1 MITETYEYMN
11 KYSYVK
17 EGGIRMIDLIII
29 GAGQAGLT
37 MGYYLK
43 QEGYNFLLLEA
54 GKQVGDSWRNR
65 YDSLQLF
72 TPRSYSSLPGMALI
86 GEKNEF
92 PYKDEIATY
101 LEEYARHFQLPV
113 QLQTEVLKIKK
124 EKEIFELHTPTE
136 VLQTKKVII
145 ASGGFQQPFIP
156 SVSANLSSH
165 IFQIHSSQY
174 KSSPQ
179 IPQGKVLV
187 VGGGNSGMQIAV
199 ELAKTHEVTVSI
211 SHPLTFLPLQLFGKS
226 IFNLL
231 EKMGLLYAEINT
243 KRGRWFQK
251 RKDPIFGFEG
261 KKLIRN
267 GAIKLQEKVVSAS
280 GNNIMFQNGDIY
292 SAESVIWSTGFV
304 QNYNWI
310 EIEQAVNEKGF
321 PNHIKGISPV
331 KGLYYIGL
339 PWQSQR
345 GSALICGVGKDAA
358 YVLSEIKKID
368 Q

>member
-1 MITETYEYMN
+1 MIMETYEYMN

-136 VLQTKKVII
+136 ILQTKKVII

-174 KSSPQ
+174 KSPSQ
-179 IPQGKVLV
+179 IPKGKVLV

-231 EKMGLLYAEINT
+231 EKVGLLYAEINT

>member
-1 MITETYEYMN
+1 ML
-11 KYSYVK
+11 
-17 EGGIRMIDLIII
+17 DAIIV

-54 GKQVGDSWRNR
+54 GNRIGDSWRNR

-72 TPRSYSSLPGMALI
+72 TPREYNSLPGMI
-86 GEKNEF
+86 VKGEGKGF
-92 PYKDEIATY
+92 PYKDEMATY
-101 LEEYARHFQLPV
+101 LEEYARCFTLPI

-136 VLQTKKVII
+136 VLQAKKVVI
-145 ASGGFQQPFIP
+145 ATGGFQQPYIP
-156 SVSANLSSH
+156 LFSQHLSSH

-174 KSSPQ
+174 KSPSQ
-179 IPQGKVLV
+179 IPKRKVLV
-187 VGGGNSGMQIAV
+187 AGGGNSGMQIAV
-199 ELAKTHEVTVSI
+199 ELAKTHEVTMSI
-211 SHPLTFLPLQLFGKS
+211 GHPLTFLPLHLFRKS
-226 IFNLL
+226 IFNWL
-231 EKMGLLYAEINT
+231 EKFGLLYAEVNT
-243 KRGRWFQK
+243 KRGKWFQK

-261 KKLIRN
+261 KELIDS
-267 GAIKLQEKVVSAS
+267 GAIKLVEKVVSAS
-280 GNNIMFQNGDIY
+280 ENNIMFQNGGTY
-292 SAESVIWSTGFV
+292 SAESIIWSTGFI
-304 QNYNWI
+304 QNYKWI
-310 EIEQAVNEKGF
+310 EIEKAVNENGF
-321 PNHIKGISPV
+321 PNHVRGISPV

-358 YVLSEIKKID
+358 YLLSEIKKID

>member
-1 MITETYEYMN
+1 MIMETYEYMN

-72 TPRSYSSLPGMALI
+72 TPRSYSSMPGMALI

>member
-1 MITETYEYMN
+1 MIMETYEYMN

>member
-1 MITETYEYMN
+1 M
-11 KYSYVK
+11 K
-17 EGGIRMIDLIII
+17 DLIII

-54 GKQVGDSWRNR
+54 GKRVGDSWRNR

-124 EKEIFELHTPTE
+124 EEIFELHTPTE
-136 VLQTKKVII
+136 ILQTKKVII
-145 ASGGFQQPFIP
+145 ASGAFQQPFIP

-174 KSSPQ
+174 KSPSQ
-179 IPQGKVLV
+179 IPKGKVLV

-231 EKMGLLYAEINT
+231 EKVGLLYAEINT

-280 GNNIMFQNGDIY
+280 RNNIMFQNGDTY
-292 SAESVIWSTGFV
+292 SAESIIWSTGFV

-345 GSALICGVGKDAA
+345 GSALICGVGKDAE

>member
-1 MITETYEYMN
+1 MVFSIH
-11 KYSYVK
+11 
-17 EGGIRMIDLIII
+17 
-29 GAGQAGLT
+29 
-37 MGYYLK
+37 
-43 QEGYNFLLLEA
+43 
-54 GKQVGDSWRNR
+54 
-65 YDSLQLF
+65 LF
-72 TPRSYSSLPGMALI
+72 PR
-86 GEKNEF
+86 
-92 PYKDEIATY
+92 
-101 LEEYARHFQLPV
+101 FQ
-113 QLQTEVLKIKK
+113 KI
-124 EKEIFELHTPTE
+124 FH
-136 VLQTKKVII
+136 
-145 ASGGFQQPFIP
+145 
-156 SVSANLSSH
+156 H
-165 IFQIHSSQY
+165 IFFKYIHHNIDHHRKFHREGTCSRWRKFRNANRSRTC
-174 KSSPQ
+174 
-179 IPQGKVLV
+179 
-187 VGGGNSGMQIAV
+187 
-199 ELAKTHEVTVSI
+199 KTHEVTVSI

-231 EKMGLLYAEINT
+231 EKVGLLYAEINT

-321 PNHIKGISPV
+321 PNHIKGVSPV
-331 KGLYYIGL
+331 RGLYYIGL

-345 GSALICGVGKDAA
+345 GSALICGVGKDAV
-358 YVLSEIKKID
+358 YLLSEIKKID

>member
-1 MITETYEYMN
+1 
-11 KYSYVK
+11 
-17 EGGIRMIDLIII
+17 MIDLIII

-54 GKQVGDSWRNR
+54 GKQVGNSWRNR

-113 QLQTEVLKIKK
+113 KLQTEVLKIKK

>member
-1 MITETYEYMN
+1 MIMETYEYMN

-54 GKQVGDSWRNR
+54 GKQFGDSWRNR

>member
-1 MITETYEYMN
+1 M
-11 KYSYVK
+11 K
-17 EGGIRMIDLIII
+17 DIII
-29 GAGQAGLT
+29 VGAGQAGLT

-43 QEGYNFLLLEA
+43 QEGYSFLLLEA
-54 GKQVGDSWRNR
+54 GNQIGDSWRNR

-72 TPRSYSSLPGMALI
+72 TPRAYSSLPSMALI
-86 GEKNEF
+86 GEKNGF
-92 PYKDEIATY
+92 PYKDEIANY
-101 LEEYARHFQLPV
+101 LEGYARHHKLPV
-113 QLQTEVLKIKK
+113 QLQTEVLKIRK

-136 VLQTKKVII
+136 ILQSKKVII

-156 SVSANLSSH
+156 SFSQHLSSH

-174 KSSPQ
+174 ISPSQ
-179 IPQGKVLV
+179 IPKGRVLV

-199 ELAKTHEVTVSI
+199 ELAKTHEVTMSI
-211 SHPLTFLPLQLFGKS
+211 SHPLTFLPLHLFRKS
-226 IFNLL
+226 IFNWL
-231 EKMGLLYAEINT
+231 EKIGLLYAEINT

-261 KKLIRN
+261 KELIRN
-267 GAIKLQEKVVSAS
+267 GAIKLWGKVVSAS
-280 GNNIMFQNGDIY
+280 ENNIMFQNGDTYRAQSI
-292 SAESVIWSTGFV
+292 IWSTGFV
-304 QNYNWI
+304 QDYKWI
-310 EIEQAVNEKGF
+310 EIEKAVNEKGF

-331 KGLYYIGL
+331 RGLYYIGL

-358 YVLSEIKKID
+358 YLLSEIKKID

>member
-1 MITETYEYMN
+1 
-11 KYSYVK
+11 
-17 EGGIRMIDLIII
+17 
-29 GAGQAGLT
+29 
-37 MGYYLK
+37 
-43 QEGYNFLLLEA
+43 
-54 GKQVGDSWRNR
+54 
-65 YDSLQLF
+65 
-72 TPRSYSSLPGMALI
+72 
-86 GEKNEF
+86 
-92 PYKDEIATY
+92 
-101 LEEYARHFQLPV
+101 
-113 QLQTEVLKIKK
+113 VLKIKK

-174 KSSPQ
+174 RSSSQ
-179 IPQGKVLV
+179 IPQGKALV

-231 EKMGLLYAEINT
+231 EKVGLLYAEINT

-280 GNNIMFQNGDIY
+280 GNNIMFQNGDTY

>member
-1 MITETYEYMN
+1 
-11 KYSYVK
+11 
-17 EGGIRMIDLIII
+17 MIDLIII

-231 EKMGLLYAEINT
+231 EKVGLLYAEINT

-310 EIEQAVNEKGF
+310 EIEQAVTEKGF

>member
-1 MITETYEYMN
+1 
-11 KYSYVK
+11 
-17 EGGIRMIDLIII
+17 
-29 GAGQAGLT
+29 
-37 MGYYLK
+37 
-43 QEGYNFLLLEA
+43 
-54 GKQVGDSWRNR
+54 
-65 YDSLQLF
+65 
-72 TPRSYSSLPGMALI
+72 
-86 GEKNEF
+86 
-92 PYKDEIATY
+92 
-101 LEEYARHFQLPV
+101 
-113 QLQTEVLKIKK
+113 
-124 EKEIFELHTPTE
+124 
-136 VLQTKKVII
+136 
-145 ASGGFQQPFIP
+145 
-156 SVSANLSSH
+156 
-165 IFQIHSSQY
+165 
-174 KSSPQ
+174 
-179 IPQGKVLV
+179 
-187 VGGGNSGMQIAV
+187 NSGMQIAV

-345 GSALICGVGKDAA
+345 GSALICGVGKNAA

>member
-1 MITETYEYMN
+1 ML
-11 KYSYVK
+11 
-17 EGGIRMIDLIII
+17 DAIIV

-43 QEGYNFLLLEA
+43 QEGYNFLLLES
-54 GKQVGDSWRNR
+54 GNRIGDSWRNR

-72 TPRSYSSLPGMALI
+72 TPREYSSLPGMILK

-92 PYKDEIATY
+92 PHKDEITMY
-101 LEEYARHFQLPV
+101 LEEYAQYFQLPV

-124 EKEIFELHTPTE
+124 EKDIFELHTSKE
-136 VLQTKKVII
+136 ILQSKKVII

-156 SVSANLSSH
+156 LFSQHLSSH
-165 IFQIHSSQY
+165 IFQAHSSQY
-174 KSSPQ
+174 KSPSQ
-179 IPQGKVLV
+179 IPKGRVLV

-199 ELAKTHEVTVSI
+199 ELAKTHEVTMSI
-211 SHPLTFLPLQLFGKS
+211 SHPLTFLPLHLFRKN
-226 IFNLL
+226 IFNWL
-231 EKMGLLYAEINT
+231 EKLGLLYAEVNT
-243 KRGRWFQK
+243 KRGKWFQK

-261 KKLIRN
+261 KKLIRS
-267 GAIKLQEKVVSAS
+267 GAIKLQEKVVSVS
-280 GNNIMFQNGDIY
+280 SNNIMFQNGDTY
-292 SAESVIWSTGFV
+292 SAESIIWSTGFA
-304 QNYNWI
+304 QDYKWI
-310 EIEQAVNEKGF
+310 EIEKAVNEKGF

>member
-1 MITETYEYMN
+1 MIMETYEYMN

-17 EGGIRMIDLIII
+17 EGGIRMKDLIII

-54 GKQVGDSWRNR
+54 GNRIGDSWRNR

-72 TPRSYSSLPGMALI
+72 TPREYSSLPGMILK

-92 PYKDEIATY
+92 PHKDEIAMY
-101 LEEYARHFQLPV
+101 LEEYAQYFQLPV

-136 VLQTKKVII
+136 ILQTKKVII
-145 ASGGFQQPFIP
+145 ASGGFQEPYIP
-156 SVSANLSSH
+156 SFSQYLSSH
-165 IFQIHSSQY
+165 VYQIHSSQY
-174 KSSPQ
+174 KSPSQ
-179 IPQGKVLV
+179 IPKGKVLV

-199 ELAKTHEVTVSI
+199 ELAKTHEVTMSI

-231 EKMGLLYAEINT
+231 EKVGLLYAEINT

-267 GAIKLQEKVVSAS
+267 GAIKLQEKVVSAT
-280 GNNIMFQNGDIY
+280 GNKIMFQNGDI
-292 SAESVIWSTGFV
+292 
-304 QNYNWI
+304 
-310 EIEQAVNEKGF
+310 
-321 PNHIKGISPV
+321 
-331 KGLYYIGL
+331 
-339 PWQSQR
+339 
-345 GSALICGVGKDAA
+345 
-358 YVLSEIKKID
+358 
-368 Q
+368 

>member
-1 MITETYEYMN
+1 M
-11 KYSYVK
+11 K
-17 EGGIRMIDLIII
+17 DLIII

-54 GKQVGDSWRNR
+54 GKRVGDSWRNR

-124 EKEIFELHTPTE
+124 EEIFELHTPTE
-136 VLQTKKVII
+136 ILQTKKVII
-145 ASGGFQQPFIP
+145 ASGAFQQPFIP

-174 KSSPQ
+174 KSPSQ
-179 IPQGKVLV
+179 IPKGKVLV

-231 EKMGLLYAEINT
+231 EKVGLLYAEINT

-280 GNNIMFQNGDIY
+280 RNNIMFQNGDTY
-292 SAESVIWSTGFV
+292 SAESIIWSTGFV

-321 PNHIKGISPV
+321 PNHVKGISPV

-345 GSALICGVGKDAA
+345 GSALICGVGKDAE

>member
-1 MITETYEYMN
+1 MRLRR
-11 KYSYVK
+11 
-17 EGGIRMIDLIII
+17 GGIRMKDLIII

-54 GKQVGDSWRNR
+54 GKRVGDSWRNR

-124 EKEIFELHTPTE
+124 EEIFELHTPTE
-136 VLQTKKVII
+136 ILQTKKVII
-145 ASGGFQQPFIP
+145 ASGAFQQPFIP

-174 KSSPQ
+174 KSPSQ
-179 IPQGKVLV
+179 IPKGKVLV

-231 EKMGLLYAEINT
+231 EKVGLLYAEINT

-280 GNNIMFQNGDIY
+280 GNNIMFQNGDTY
-292 SAESVIWSTGFV
+292 SAESIIWSTGFV

-345 GSALICGVGKDAA
+345 GSALICGVGKDAE

>member
-1 MITETYEYMN
+1 METYEYMN

>member
-1 MITETYEYMN
+1 MRLRR
-11 KYSYVK
+11 
-17 EGGIRMIDLIII
+17 GGIRMKDLIII

-54 GKQVGDSWRNR
+54 GKRVGDSWRNR

-124 EKEIFELHTPTE
+124 EEIFELHTPTE
-136 VLQTKKVII
+136 ILQTKKVII
-145 ASGGFQQPFIP
+145 ASGAFQQPFIP

-174 KSSPQ
+174 KSPSQ
-179 IPQGKVLV
+179 IPKGKVLV

-231 EKMGLLYAEINT
+231 EKVGLLYAEINT

-280 GNNIMFQNGDIY
+280 RNNIMFQNGDTY
-292 SAESVIWSTGFV
+292 SAESIIWSTGFV

-345 GSALICGVGKDAA
+345 GSALICGVGKDAE

>member
-1 MITETYEYMN
+1 ML
-11 KYSYVK
+11 
-17 EGGIRMIDLIII
+17 DAIIV
-29 GAGQAGLT
+29 GAGQAGLA

-43 QEGYNFLLLEA
+43 QEGDNFLLLEA
-54 GKQVGDSWRNR
+54 GNRVGDSWRNR

-72 TPRSYSSLPGMALI
+72 TPREYSSLPSMILK
-86 GEKNEF
+86 GEGNGF
-92 PYKDEIATY
+92 PSKDEIATY
-101 LEEYARHFQLPV
+101 LEEYAGRFQLPI

-124 EKEIFELHTPTE
+124 EKDIFELHTSKE
-136 VLQTKKVII
+136 ILQSKKVII

-156 SVSANLSSH
+156 SFSQHL
-165 IFQIHSSQY
+165 SSQY
-174 KSSPQ
+174 KSPSQ
-179 IPQGKVLV
+179 IPKGRVLV

-199 ELAKTHEVTVSI
+199 ELAKTHEVTMSI
-211 SHPLTFLPLQLFGKS
+211 SHPLTFLPLHLFRKN
-226 IFNLL
+226 IFNWL
-231 EKMGLLYAEINT
+231 EKLGLLYAEVNT
-243 KRGRWFQK
+243 KRGKWFQK

-261 KKLIRN
+261 KKLIRS
-267 GAIKLQEKVVSAS
+267 GAIKLQEKVVSVS
-280 GNNIMFQNGDIY
+280 SNNIMFQNGDTY
-292 SAESVIWSTGFV
+292 SAESIIWSTGFA
-304 QNYNWI
+304 QDYKWI
-310 EIEQAVNEKGF
+310 EIEKAVNEKGF

>member
-1 MITETYEYMN
+1 MIMETYEYMN
-11 KYSYVK
+11 KYSYVR
-17 EGGIRMIDLIII
+17 EGGIRMKDLIII

-37 MGYYLK
+37 MGHYLK
-43 QEGYNFLLLEA
+43 QEEYNFLLLEA
-54 GKQVGDSWRNR
+54 GNRIGDSWRNR

-72 TPRSYSSLPGMALI
+72 TPREYSSLPGMILK

-92 PYKDEIATY
+92 PHKNEIAMY
-101 LEEYARHFQLPV
+101 LEEYAQYFQLPV

-136 VLQTKKVII
+136 ILQTKKVII
-145 ASGGFQQPFIP
+145 ASGAFQQPFVP

-174 KSSPQ
+174 KSPSQ
-179 IPQGKVLV
+179 IPKGKVLV

-231 EKMGLLYAEINT
+231 EKVGLLYAEINT

-280 GNNIMFQNGDIY
+280 GNNIMFQNGDTY
-292 SAESVIWSTGFV
+292 SAESIIWSTGFV
-304 QNYNWI
+304 QNYNWL

>member
-1 MITETYEYMN
+1 ML
-11 KYSYVK
+11 
-17 EGGIRMIDLIII
+17 DAIIV

-37 MGYYLK
+37 IGYYLK
-43 QEGYNFLLLEA
+43 QVGYNFLLLEA
-54 GKQVGDSWRNR
+54 GKRVGNSWRNR

-101 LEEYARHFQLPV
+101 LEEYTIYFQLPV

-124 EKEIFELHTPTE
+124 EKEKEKEKEIFELHTPTE
-136 VLQTKKVII
+136 ILQTKKVII
-145 ASGGFQQPFIP
+145 ASGGFQHPCIP
-156 SVSANLSSH
+156 SFSENLSPH

-174 KSSPQ
+174 KSLSQ

-187 VGGGNSGMQIAV
+187 VGGGNSGMQITV
-199 ELAKTHEVTVSI
+199 ELAKTHEVTMSI

-231 EKMGLLYAEINT
+231 ERVGLLYAEINI

-280 GNNIMFQNGDIY
+280 GDNIMFQNGNIY
-292 SAESVIWSTGFV
+292 SAESIIWSTGFV

-310 EIEQAVNEKGF
+310 EIEQAVNEKDF
-321 PNHIKGISPV
+321 
-331 KGLYYIGL
+331 
-339 PWQSQR
+339 
-345 GSALICGVGKDAA
+345 LI
-358 YVLSEIKKID
+358 I
-368 Q
+368 